1 MKKTLKIF
9 SVLAAIALAG
19 FGFISC
25 SSDDESDGGVNYSS
39 LKVNDTV
46 PFNGGNYKVV
56 ETTISASKS
65 ARSAVEPEPLAP
77 ENAVLANYTV
87 IKSYIEEIGL
97 TDRIVLNDYKSKTT
111 STSNGNQI
119 FEDVYPIIDGNGVQI
134 GNIKTVWQSNKLGK
148 WLVSNGIIE
157 NENAFQNLNFE
168 TIRNTYRPDRYV
180 VQTSKGFYGTDASK
194 AKRYEVFYVRN
205 DDGSVDNT
213 KIQSYID
220 NQGYYFKAGATDA
233 TRSYKIEKVEAT
245 DSNPEY
251 VKYDLCNTGTGD
263 GGFYTLISEENFLRV
278 MANGV
283 GDNNTNKSGDYQNT
297 FTIRERDG
305 KIEIQGVLQYKDE
318 TGATQKV
325 SIWLQSVDETTV
337 LDLTANYRG
346 NTKKNDDNSTKVS
359 ITATTL
365 ENALK
370 TYLYE
375 YVKFEGTGE
384 AQTIKIRAP
393 FPENSVV
400 NKTFTVVE
408 LKIDENGKYSI
419 DAKGTAENY
428 SAAVKLAKTNQ
439 NLADVPLW
447 TKAE

>member
-148 WLVSNGIIE
+148 WLVDKEIIA
-157 NENAFQNLNFE
+157 NEDAFQNLNFE

-263 GGFYTLISEENFLRV
+263 GGFYTLVSEENFLRV
-278 MANGV
+278 MAKGV
-283 GDNNTNKSGDYQNT
+283 GDNNTNKSGAYQNT
-297 FTIRERDG
+297 FTIRDYNG
-305 KIEIQGVLQYKDE
+305 KLQISGMKSGE
-318 TGATQKV
+318 TSSNITV
-325 SIWLQSVDETTV
+325 QSVNATSSFNLAEDCWV
-337 LDLTANYRG
+337 KIDGG
-346 NTKKNDDNSTKVS
+346 NKIKN
-359 ITATTL
+359 ITL

-384 AQTIKIRAP
+384 APTIKIRAP

-439 NLADVPLW
+439 NVADVPLW